1 MEVAERLTG
10 EEAHEPS
17 LIGISHLH
25 RYQFAAGLLGG
36 KRVLDLC
43 CGTGYGT
50 EVLAGTAE
58 RVHGVDID
66 AASIERASRAYGE
79 TAGVSFEA
87 ADALDVLGRPLAEDF
102 DAIVMFEGLEHVPEV
117 DRAIDLLARQRES
130 GVALIVSLPNSK
142 AYEEDNPYHLSDF
155 DFEGAADAFR
165 RIGMQ
170 TLLYQYLAEGS
181 LIRPRDD
188 APLSGSSQ
196 LAERGE
202 PEHCNNVIGIAGL
215 GDPDGLADAR
225 MHLTVAPASNTY
237 MLELERANRRLWRE
251 NRRLARE
258 RLGVADS
265 AAASALERLRQ
276 ADEAR
281 RRYAV
286 TGSTSAPRRAGAAIK
301 RAVALILPHG
311 LILRQ
316 QRRKDGRREGT
327 TS

>member
-25 RYQFAAGLLGG
+25 RYQFAAGLLAGM
-36 KRVLDLC
+36 RVLDLC

-50 EVLAGTAE
+50 EVLAGAAE
-58 RVHGVDID
+58 SVHGVDID
-66 AASIERASRAYGE
+66 AASIERANRAYRE
-79 TAGVSFEA
+79 LAGVSFEA
-87 ADALDVLGRPLAEDF
+87 ADALEVLERPLAERF

-117 DRAIDLLARQRES
+117 DRAIDLLAKQRER

-142 AYEEDNPYHLSDF
+142 AYEEDNPYHVSDF
-155 DFEGAADAFR
+155 DFEGATDAFGR
-165 RIGMQ
+165 VGMD

-202 PEHCNNVIGIAGL
+202 PEHCNNLIGIAGV
-215 GDPDGLADAR
+215 GEPDRLAETR

-276 ADEAR
+276 ADEAEHR
-281 RRYAV
+281 QAA
-286 TGSTSAPRRAGAAIK
+286 TGPRSAPRRIAAAIK

-311 LILRQ
+311 LILRH
-316 QRRKDGRREGT
+316 QRRKDQRDEGT